1 MKNTN
6 KLNIN
11 GKRLWS
17 DLMELGRIGQQ
28 TTGGVTR
35 TALSAADQQA
45 RQWLLEKMKA
55 AGLIVNVD
63 AAMNVIGTLEA
74 DEPQTEKIAAMGS
87 HLDTVPSG
95 GMFDGALGVVAALE
109 CARTLRENRVNLPW
123 NLEIISFCDEEA
135 AHHAGTVGSRA
146 MMGLLQEGEIHHTK
160 NKRTPTFA
168 QNLEHW
174 GRDPAQIDTARRRP
188 EEFAFFLELHI
199 EQGRRL
205 EAENLRIGVVTAI
218 VGIYRYI
225 VSVPGEP
232 AHAGTTPMSLRK
244 DALVEAAPVF
254 TLLPQ
259 WVRERNPEMVGTIG
273 QVSLEPGASNV
284 VPGECR
290 FVGELR
296 SQIAEDMQAVREQL
310 KAYAAQREGWRVET
324 IYEKNSVQLTAPLID
339 YIIDAAKSEGFP
351 WTRMPSG
358 AGHDAQSMA
367 AFVPTGMIF
376 VPCRN
381 GVSHSPAELIEEDN
395 ATEGCQVLLRTLLQ
409 LSARGRE
416 SLCVSPA
423 VPRHQ

>member
-17 DLMELGRIGQQ
+17 DLMELGRIGKQA
-28 TTGGVTR
+28 TGGVTR
-35 TALSAADQQA
+35 TALSDADQQA
-45 RQWLLEKMKA
+45 RQWLSDKMKA

-63 AAMNVIGTLEA
+63 AAMNVIGTLKA
-74 DEPQTEKIAAMGS
+74 DEPQTGEKAAMGS

-95 GMFDGALGVVAALE
+95 GIFDGALGVVAALE
-109 CARTLRENRVNLPW
+109 CVRTLKENRVNLPW
-123 NLEIISFCDEEA
+123 NLEVISFCDEEA
-135 AHHAGTVGSRA
+135 AYNAGTVGSRA
-146 MMGLLQEGEIHHTK
+146 MMGLLQDGEIHRAKTK
-160 NKRTPTFA
+160 AGPTFA
-168 QNLEHW
+168 QNLKRW
-174 GRDPAQIDTARRRP
+174 GRDPGQIDAARRKP
-188 EEFAFFLELHI
+188 EDFAFFLELHI

-225 VSVPGEP
+225 VSVTGEP

-290 FVGELR
+290 FVVELR
-296 SQIAEDMQAVREQL
+296 SKIAEDMQAVREQL
-310 KAYAAQREGWRVET
+310 KAYAAQREGWRVDT
-324 IYEKNSVQLTAPLID
+324 IYEKDSVQLADPLID
-339 YIIDAAKSEGFP
+339 HIIFAAKSEGLP

-358 AGHDAQSMA
+358 AGHDAQSLA
-367 AFVPTGMIF
+367 PFVPTGMIF

-381 GVSHSPAELIEEDN
+381 GVSHSPAELIEEDH
-395 ATEGCQVLLRTLLQ
+395 AAEGCQVLLRTLLQ
-409 LSARGRE
+409 LAAQGRE
-416 SLCVSPA
+416 LG
-423 VPRHQ
+423 

>member
-17 DLMELGRIGQQ
+17 DLMELGRIGKQA
-28 TTGGVTR
+28 TGGVTR
-35 TALSAADQQA
+35 TALSDADQQA
-45 RQWLLEKMKA
+45 RQWLSDKMKA

-63 AAMNVIGTLEA
+63 AAMNVIGTLKA
-74 DEPQTEKIAAMGS
+74 DEPQTGKKAAMGS

-95 GMFDGALGVVAALE
+95 GIFDGALGVVAALE
-109 CARTLRENRVNLPW
+109 CARTLKENRVNLPW
-123 NLEIISFCDEEA
+123 NLEVISFCDEEA
-135 AHHAGTVGSRA
+135 AYNAGTVGSRA
-146 MMGLLQEGEIHHTK
+146 MMGLLQEGEIYRAKTK
-160 NKRTPTFA
+160 GGPTFA
-168 QNLEHW
+168 QNLKRW
-174 GRDPAQIDTARRRP
+174 GRDPGQIDAARRQL
-188 EEFAFFLELHI
+188 EDFDFFLELHI

-205 EAENLRIGVVTAI
+205 EVENLRIGVVTAI

-225 VSVPGEP
+225 VSVIGEP

-254 TLLPQ
+254 TLIPQ

-290 FVGELR
+290 FVVELR
-296 SQIAEDMQAVREQL
+296 SQIAADMQAVREQL
-310 KAYAAQREGWRVET
+310 KAYAAKREGWRMDT
-324 IYEKNSVQLTAPLID
+324 IYEKDSVQLADPVID
-339 YIIDAAKSEGFP
+339 HIISAAKSEGLP

-358 AGHDAQSMA
+358 AGHDAQSLA
-367 AFVPTGMIF
+367 PFVPTGMIF

-381 GVSHSPAELIEEDN
+381 GVSHSPAELIEEDH
-395 ATEGCQVLLRTLLQ
+395 AAEGCQVLLRTLLQ
-409 LSARGRE
+409 LAAQGRE
-416 SLCVSPA
+416 L
-423 VPRHQ
+423 R